1 MCKHHHRI
9 KNENMPDKIHSA
21 TGLKGFLHQISAEQR
36 FSYVQSSS
44 PKKNARPSN
53 VNNVGS

>member
-1 MCKHHHRI
+1 
-9 KNENMPDKIHSA
+9 MPDKIHSA